1 MKNLIINPDVSV
13 DKERNE
19 VNDKIDHA
27 LINWLIKNS
36 YNPIIISN
44 ETLILSKKKNFK
56 PIFKYIEIKRN
67 FAFRWKFQKI
77 VFVINFKTY

>member
-44 ETLILSKKKNFK
+44 ETLILSKKKIK

-67 FAFRWKFQKI
+67 FAFRWKFQKKI

>member
-44 ETLILSKKKNFK
+44 ETLILSKKLNLFL
-56 PIFKYIEIKRN
+56 N
-67 FAFRWKFQKI
+67 
-77 VFVINFKTY
+77 T

>member
-44 ETLILSKKKNFK
+44 ETLILSKKN
-56 PIFKYIEIKRN
+56 
-67 FAFRWKFQKI
+67 
-77 VFVINFKTY
+77 

>member
-44 ETLILSKKKNFK
+44 ETLILSKKIK

-67 FAFRWKFQKI
+67 FAFRWKFQK
-77 VFVINFKTY
+77 K